1 MSKELKGVYNLNPT
15 NAVMKLGSEQQR
27 EANARG
33 PRRQDGPRQ
42 AEAHEVP
49 ADNEG
54 MESRIHN
61 PAHPAMQTRHSH
73 AKEMKHSDGRQHEDD
88 HYAVKQLKG
97 MK

>member
-15 NAVMKLGSEQQR
+15 DAVMKQGSKESR
-27 EANARG
+27 YETTKPAKRVKNESEV
-33 PRRQDGPRQ
+33 

-54 MESRIHN
+54 MESKIHD

-73 AKEMKHSDGRQHEDD
+73 HKEVKHSDGRKHEDD
-88 HYAVKQLKG
+88 HHAVRKLKG
-97 MK
+97 M

>member
-15 NAVMKLGSEQQR
+15 TAVMKLGSEQQR

-49 ADNEG
+49 ADNAG
-54 MESRIHN
+54 VESEVHSLDN
-61 PAHPAMQTRHSH
+61 PLMKTRHSH
-73 AKEMKHSDGRQHEDD
+73 PANRRHSDGRRHEDQ